1 MLRDDEKLKGLELK
15 GHIEIKEH
23 PGVEN
28 FFFRLSKSR
37 SVFTTGEEEAV
48 VVEDKQ
54 VHEKDDEVD
63 MIVAGRRDVGNV
75 ELFMA
80 NIEPVESGEE
90 STLSGNQGSKHSM
103 DASDCEKE
111 EISLEVDVNSQKEA
125 EASGQR
131 HSSELH
137 GRESYEGDEEFAA
150 TVSSG
155 SIPSSSQIPDRV
167 DIEFYES
174 LNLSCGKEVLSPRL
188 ISAHSFDGSGVFP
201 APMGSPL
208 LQKGKEVLP
217 AVSPEL
223 MELIDSAIEGTDQV
237 NLQKL
242 RRVVCGEEEL
252 VLEAEANHVDQSIAS
267 CVVNVLIA
275 KMGGVDGLDDVGE
288 ESAPRVMLSPGA
300 AVVAGELLAWLPC
313 KLDEGSSM
321 SPRTRMVKA
330 LARVLR
336 ACTRNRAM
344 CAAAGLLQVL
354 LSAAPSLLNGKLEQE
369 EELEVEL
376 WDSSPFLDA
385 IEALGSHRVTVLDL
399 RQWLGAAAE
408 TSATGKSL
416 DLILTLERAMSGEEI
431 HGPSHSFEFD
441 GESSGLLGPGESKWP
456 FGTGFAF
463 VTWLYIESFADTVNT
478 AAAAAAIA
486 AVAAAKSGK
495 SSAMSAA
502 AAASALAGEGT
513 AHMPRLFSFL
523 SVDNLGIEAYFH
535 GQFLVVESVNGKG
548 RKASLH
554 FTYPFK
560 PRCWYFIGLEH
571 THRQSILGK
580 LESEMKL
587 YVDGRLYESRPLA
600 FPRLS
605 RPLGFCCIGTNPPP
619 AIAGLQRRRRQCPL
633 FAEMGPVYIFKEALG
648 SERMADLAA
657 RGGDALPSF
666 GAGAGTPWFAN
677 NEQAMSAAEDSAAL
691 DVEIGP
697 RLHLLYHP
705 KLLNGH
711 SCPDASPEGASG
723 MHRKPAQVLGEVHVA
738 ARIRPTEAI
747 WAMAEGGPMVLLPF
761 TVGAVDKDTL
771 QPLIGKA
778 DVSSSTML
786 HCAPIFRMLSVSLQH
801 AGNAEEIARSYA
813 PRLLAYILGY
823 LVSAPSPGDPE
834 RKAYEQAR
842 TEERDEELVAA
853 VVSLA
858 RAPQNHTALKVQL
871 FRSLLLD
878 LKLWISCSYGVQKKL
893 LSQLADMVFT
903 EAPTMR
909 GASAVQMLLDG
920 CRRCYWLIPESDS
933 IHTFAGGKSSRPAG
947 ELNALVDELLVVIE
961 LLLGSATGS
970 SLGPDVCS
978 VVQFVLDC
986 PQHNQVAR
994 VLHLIYRLVVQP
1006 NTARA
1011 AVFAEALLVNGGVE
1025 MLLTLLRR
1033 EAESQETLPN
1043 LSSSDLKGNLEF
1055 KKVQSG
1061 SKEQANA
1068 EQEASDGHVDIDIR
1082 GVNSTAVSA
1091 ELLTPQPLADSL
1103 VVKIG
1108 GDHRQLPLPVPE
1120 VVSAARSRSTALK
1133 LHSAGSLGGIA
1144 LSISADTVRNKF
1156 RNVDMFDGIMVGIVS
1171 LLGALVA
1178 RGHLKVMSFALAA
1191 KQPLLNSSG
1200 SGITL
1205 SREGSPGVV
1214 ATSVVWLVYALEK
1227 AFQAAP
1233 RKCMTDNVYAALL
1246 PAAASLSENRLAL
1259 YDAGHRFE
1267 HIPLLLVLLRSL
1279 PFASKQL
1286 QLRALQDMLLLACT
1300 HAENRNLLTTMPEW
1314 PEWLLEILISN
1325 YETGISGVAEEDGS
1339 CQEIE
1344 DLVYSFLT
1352 IMLEH
1357 SMRLKDGWKDVEAT
1371 IHCAEWLIMTGGS
1384 SYGEGRVQ
1392 WEELVPVIKRK
1403 LLGNL
1408 LDFAA
1413 SELQLQTQVVAA
1425 AAAGVAAE
1433 GLSPRTAKAE
1443 AEAVASL
1450 CMSLAE
1456 NALVLLMLVEDHLR
1470 VEMQA
1475 FIVSLTT
1482 RSAAPVVSSSLD
1494 TLQVLQRSFEG
1505 VDSFGSRQFSSSGF
1519 DVVGGP
1525 FENSHLRKSLTA
1537 SDTGSLSLEI
1547 LASMAD
1553 ENGQVSAAAM
1563 ERLAASAA
1571 AEPYESVRCAFACYG
1586 TCGLELAEGWKRRS
1600 RLWYGVGL
1608 PQEGSFLG
1616 GGGDSF
1622 ETWESS
1628 VERDADGQWI
1638 DLPLVRK
1645 STAMLQALLLDE
1657 YGPGAGGGGIV
1668 GFGSGAGMGS
1678 GGAQL
1683 HQLLDSDQPFFAML
1697 RIVLL
1702 ALREEDEGEPPIEV
1716 TTLNK
1721 TGSLVVGSSRLQGRA
1736 RSPSDQWM
1744 LGSDIAHDMAT
1755 RRAKSSLLWCV
1766 LAPLLTMQLF
1776 ESRRQRVLVTACI
1789 LYSEV
1794 WHAVSED
1801 RKVLRKRYLETIL
1814 PPFAALLRRWRPLLS
1829 GIHELTDS
1837 QGQSPLAVEDRPLA
1851 TDALPLEAALA
1862 MISPAWAA
1870 AFASP
1875 PAAMAL
1881 AMAAAGVGGGES
1893 FHQRNNYKSSDWR
1906 SSGLLSLSTFQK
1918 APDTPVNTVSPTVK
1932 DKAAM
1937 KASALAAAREQER
1950 AARVGLARGLGAA
1963 AMASSV
1969 QRRALTDKERERR
1982 WNISNIMDTAWL
1994 QHDPESENTGKDS
2007 SGLTHWTLG
2016 ILPIMME
2023 TARKMHIREVNRRAM
2038 VTATDEFGLT
2048 VGARVW
2054 RSLVR
2059 RLQEMDSL
2067 FGIIASQIRAP
2078 QRVFWKLDL
2087 MENSLRMRKR
2097 LKRNYKGTDHHGA
2110 ALDYQESEQSPT
2122 ATISSGDTPLPAGA
2136 PKLQPEEDA
2145 FEEPGEY
2152 ELRDQEDSEEER
2164 SEKSMKGFGF
2174 NTRVSPQTSVAAAL
2188 AAEPKDKVI
2197 LEIPAAMVQPLRVV
2211 RGRFQVTTRRICFM
2225 IDDHVHMN
2233 KEVVASLLEE
2243 EDDWELV
2250 EGSTEREDTDYRV
2263 QQIQQCKEGA
2273 KDRLWPLSALRE
2285 VHSRRF
2291 SLRRSALELFM
2302 VDRSNFFFNFGTV
2315 DARQRVHRAIV
2326 QAQPPHLSL
2335 VYAGTQRPEQLLRRS
2350 QLMERWA
2357 RWEISNFEYLMQL
2370 NTLAGRTYNDITQY
2384 PVFPWILADYT
2395 CEVLDLSN
2403 PTVFRDLS
2411 KPIGALN
2418 PARLE
2423 KFVERYENF
2432 DDPVIPKFHY
2442 GSHYSSVGTVLY
2454 YLVRIEPYST
2464 LAIQLQGGRFD
2475 HADRMF
2481 FDIASTWNGVCEDMS
2496 NVKELIPELFYMP
2509 EALTNENQIDLG
2521 WTQKGEKLGNVKL
2534 PPWASS
2540 PVDFIQKHRAALES
2554 EYVSEHLHEWIDLIF
2569 GYKQQGAEAV
2579 AAHNVFFY
2587 MTYEGT
2593 VDIDK
2598 IADPVLRKATQDQIT
2613 YFGQTPSQ
2621 LLTTP
2626 HIRRM
2631 PLSEVL
2637 HLQTVFRNPKA
2648 TKAYA
2653 IPGFDR
2659 LNVPAIEVR
2668 TTHDSIVTV
2677 DMEVPACHVAV
2688 HRWQANT
2695 PDGRGMPFLFQHGVR
2710 SNLSASNGGLM
2721 RMFSKAPEDNESRY
2735 PRAVALAPAGVKIGT
2750 LVAIT
2755 PDGRYLLTGGHADN
2769 SLKVVATNTA
2779 HAVESAL
2786 GHCSPITC
2794 LALSP
2799 EGSTL
2804 VTGSGDATVIL
2815 WGIHGSSSMVSEG
2828 SSTMSDPS
2836 LVAAAAAASA
2846 SSASDGAEA
2855 SASLADFRRRH
2866 VEGPL
2871 HVLRGHV
2878 NELVCCCVNA
2888 DLDLV
2893 VSSSHTKGVLLHSI
2907 THGRFLRQLPIGR
2920 ADMIALSPEG
2930 IIVVFDKASRVLQ
2943 AFTVNGVQIAVK
2955 VLPSWEGDISSI
2967 VISKDGLHAVIGT
2980 SCSRTHISSEK
2991 KLQNAKSI
2999 SNSDNMHHSRE
3010 HFPHT
3015 DVVSFALQVIQKFVL
3030 KKNQDITAMT
3040 LNSDNTNLVVS
3051 TSDSQLLVF
3060 TDPALSIKVVD
3071 QMLQLGWEGDGLSAY
3086 L

>member
-1 MLRDDEKLKGLELK
+1 MEAR
-15 GHIEIKEH
+15 HIAMQA
-23 PGVEN
+23 
-28 FFFRLSKSR
+28 S
-37 SVFTTGEEEAV
+37 EEEGGSNSNNNNGGGTEKNNYEQLLHQETGAV
-48 VVEDKQ
+48 EEADEEEGTASSIVKGSPDFVTEREQDKEEGFQ
-54 VHEKDDEVD
+54 EADLEEKYAGGQYTQLGPTRNELEEEEEEGEATMSNIDLVQDGEGSTVSGKQGSEQHHS
-63 MIVAGRRDVGNV
+63 IVA
-75 ELFMA
+75 
-80 NIEPVESGEE
+80 
-90 STLSGNQGSKHSM
+90 HS
-103 DASDCEKE
+103 
-111 EISLEVDVNSQKEA
+111 
-125 EASGQR
+125 
-131 HSSELH
+131 
-137 GRESYEGDEEFAA
+137 Y
-150 TVSSG
+150 
-155 SIPSSSQIPDRV
+155 
-167 DIEFYES
+167 
-174 LNLSCGKEVLSPRL
+174 
-188 ISAHSFDGSGVFP
+188 DGSGVFP
-201 APMGSPL
+201 EPRGSPL

-217 AVSPEL
+217 AVFSPKL
-223 MELIDSAIEGTDQV
+223 VELIDAAIQGGTDDRV
-237 NLQKL
+237 HLQRL
-242 RRVVCGEEEL
+242 RRVVCGEEGEEDL
-252 VLEAEANHVDQSIAS
+252 VLGEEENHDGGGGVGRRSIVS
-267 CVVNVLIA
+267 CVVDILIA
-275 KMGGVDGLDDVGE
+275 KMGGVDGLDDAEE
-288 ESAPRVMLSPGA
+288 ESAPRMMLSAGA
-300 AVVAGELLAWLPC
+300 AVVAGELLTSLPC
-313 KLDEGSSM
+313 RGDDGISM
-321 SPRTRMVKA
+321 SPRTRMTKA
-330 LARVLR
+330 LALVLQ
-336 ACTRNRAM
+336 ACTRNRVM
-344 CAAAGLLQVL
+344 CAAAGLLRVL
-354 LSAAPSLLNGKLEQE
+354 LFAAPSLLNGKPKREG
-369 EELEVEL
+369 ELEVEEL
-376 WDSSPFLDA
+376 WDSGPFLDA

-399 RQWLGAAAE
+399 REWLAAAAK
-408 TSATGKSL
+408 TSATGKSM
-416 DLILTLERAMSGEEI
+416 DLILTLERAMSGEETR
-431 HGPSHSFEFD
+431 GPSHTFEFD

-456 FGTGFAF
+456 FVTGYAFA
-463 VTWLYIESFADTVNT
+463 TWLYIESFADTVNT

-486 AVAAAKSGK
+486 AAAAAKSGK

-523 SVDNLGIEAYFH
+523 SVDNLGVEAYFH

-554 FTYPFK
+554 FTHPFQ
-560 PRCWYFIGLEH
+560 PRRWYFIGLEH

-587 YVDGRLYESRPLA
+587 YIDGRLYESRPLV

-605 RPLGFCCIGTNPPP
+605 RPLSFCCIGTNPPP

-633 FAEMGPVYIFKEALG
+633 FAEMGPIYIFKEPLG
-648 SERMADLAA
+648 PERMAHLAA
-657 RGGDALPSF
+657 RGGDALPAF
-666 GAGAGTPWFAN
+666 GSGAGTPWFAN

-691 DVEIGP
+691 DLELGP

-711 SCPDASPEGASG
+711 SCPDASPAGAAG
-723 MHRKPAQVLGEVHVA
+723 MHRKPAEVLGDVQVA

-747 WAMAEGGPMVLLPF
+747 WALAEGGPMVLLPL

-786 HCAPIFRMLSVSLQH
+786 LCAPIFRMLSVTLQH

-813 PRLLAYILGY
+813 PRLLAHLLGY

-871 FRSLLLD
+871 FSSLLLD
-878 LKLWISCSYGVQKKL
+878 LKLWISCSYGLQKKL

-909 GASAVQMLLDG
+909 GANAVQMLLDG
-920 CRRCYWLIPESDS
+920 CRRCYWLIPEPNS

-947 ELNALVDELLVVIE
+947 ELNALVDELLVVVE
-961 LLLGSATGS
+961 LLLGSAHAST
-970 SLGPDVCS
+970 LGPDVAS

-1011 AVFAEALLVNGGVE
+1011 AVFAETLLANGGVE

-1033 EAESQETLPN
+1033 EAESPDMPAN
-1043 LSSSDLKGNLEF
+1043 LSSSDPDLKSNPEF
-1055 KKVQSG
+1055 RKIQNG
-1061 SKEQANA
+1061 SNEQANA
-1068 EQEASDGHVDIDIR
+1068 EQESSNGHVNIDDES
-1082 GVNSTAVSA
+1082 VNNGSTAGVTGD
-1091 ELLTPQPLADSL
+1091 LLTAQPPADSP
-1103 VVKIG
+1103 VVKIGG
-1108 GDHRQLPLPVPE
+1108 GDHRQLPLPVLE
-1120 VVSAARSRSTALK
+1120 VVSVARTRSSASK
-1133 LHSAGSLGGIA
+1133 LRSAGNLGGIG
-1144 LSISADTVRNKF
+1144 LSISADRVRNKF

-1178 RGHLKVMSFALAA
+1178 RGHLKVMSFAMAA
-1191 KQPLLNSSG
+1191 KQPVLHSSG
-1200 SGITL
+1200 SGTTL
-1205 SREGSPGVV
+1205 SGGEGSSPGLV
-1214 ATSVVWLVYALEK
+1214 AGSVVWLLYALEK
-1227 AFQAAP
+1227 AFQSAP
-1233 RKCMTDNVYAALL
+1233 RKCLTDNVYAALL

-1279 PFASKQL
+1279 PFATKQL

-1300 HAENRNLLTTMPEW
+1300 HPENRNILTTMPEW
-1314 PEWLLEILISN
+1314 PEWLLEILIAN
-1325 YETGISGVAEEDGS
+1325 YEAGISGVQEEEEEDGS
-1339 CQEIE
+1339 SQEIE

-1357 SMRLKDGWKDVEAT
+1357 SMRLKDGWKDVEAA
-1371 IHCAEWLIMTGGS
+1371 IHCAEWLTLIGGS
-1384 SYGEGRVQ
+1384 SNAERRVQ
-1392 WEELVPVIKRK
+1392 REESLPVIKRK
-1403 LLGNL
+1403 LLGSL

-1433 GLSPRTAKAE
+1433 GLSPRTAKSE

-1450 CMSLAE
+1450 SMSLAE

-1470 VEMQA
+1470 LEMQA
-1475 FIVSLTT
+1475 FTVALTAT
-1482 RSAAPVVSSSLD
+1482 KSAAPAVSSSLN
-1494 TLQVLQRSFEG
+1494 TSQAALRRSFEG
-1505 VDSFGSRQFSSSGF
+1505 ADSFGSRRFNIITYQGNRLQ
-1519 DVVGGP
+1519 V
-1525 FENSHLRKSLTA
+1525 
-1537 SDTGSLSLEI
+1537 

-1563 ERLAASAA
+1563 ERLTASAA

-1586 TCGLELAEGWKRRS
+1586 SCGLELAEGWKRRS

-1608 PQEGSFLG
+1608 PQEGSLLG
-1616 GGGDSF
+1616 GGGSSF
-1622 ETWESS
+1622 EAWASV
-1628 VERDADGQWI
+1628 VERDADGQWV

-1645 STAMLQALLLDE
+1645 SIAMLQALLLDE

-1668 GFGSGAGMGS
+1668 GFGGGAGAGS

-1683 HQLLDSDQPFFAML
+1683 QQLLDSDQPFFAML

-1702 ALREEDEGEPPIEV
+1702 ALREEDKGEPPMGA

-1721 TGSLVVGSSRLQGRA
+1721 SSSIVSSSALLGRP
-1736 RSPSDQWM
+1736 RSPSGQWM

-1776 ESRRQRVLVTACI
+1776 ESRRQRVLVTVCI

-1794 WHAVSED
+1794 WHAVSDD
-1801 RKVLRKRYLETIL
+1801 RKVLRKQYVETIL

-1851 TDALPLEAALA
+1851 TDAPPLEAALG

-1881 AMAAAGVGGGES
+1881 AMAAAGVGGGET
-1893 FHQRNNYKSSDWR
+1893 FHRRHDHKLSDWR
-1906 SSGLLSLSTFQK
+1906 NSRLLSLSTFSK
-1918 APDTPVNTVSPTVK
+1918 APDLTVNTLSPSVK
-1932 DKAAM
+1932 DKAAI
-1937 KASALAAAREQER
+1937 KASALAAARDQER
-1950 AARVGLARGLGAA
+1950 AARVGSVRGLGAV
-1963 AMASSV
+1963 AMATSV
-1969 QRRALTDKERERR
+1969 QRRTLTDKERARR
-1982 WNISNIMDTAWL
+1982 WNISDAMAMTWL
-1994 QHDPESENTGKDS
+1994 QHDPEGGEYATKDAG
-2007 SGLTHWTLG
+2007 GLAHWMFG
-2016 ILPIMME
+2016 MLPIMIE
-2023 TARKMHIREVNRRAM
+2023 TAKKMRTAEINRRAM
-2038 VTATDEFGLT
+2038 VAATDEFSST
-2048 VGARVW
+2048 VGGRVW

-2059 RLQEMDSL
+2059 RLQETDSL
-2067 FGIIASQIRAP
+2067 FGIIASQIGTS
-2078 QRVFWKLDL
+2078 QRVFWKLDP

-2110 ALDYQESEQSPT
+2110 AADYQESEQAST
-2122 ATISSGDTPLPAGA
+2122 SSSLGETPLPAGA
-2136 PKLQPEEDA
+2136 PKLAPEEDA
-2145 FEEPGEY
+2145 FEETGDD
-2152 ELRDQEDSEEER
+2152 ELRDQGEREEER
-2164 SEKSMKGFGF
+2164 GEMSRMESSKNSTDGFGSSVP
-2174 NTRVSPQTSVAAAL
+2174 VSPQAPSAAAAAAVAAAL
-2188 AAEPKDKVI
+2188 ATESKDKLL
-2197 LEIPAAMVQPLRVV
+2197 LEIPAAMVQPLRVL
-2211 RGRFQVTTRRICFM
+2211 RGRFQVTTRWICFM
-2225 IDDHVHMN
+2225 IDDRVHIN
-2233 KEVVASLLEE
+2233 KAGVASLLEE
-2243 EDDWELV
+2243 EDDWEVV
-2250 EGSTEREDTDYRV
+2250 EGSGEREESDDRV
-2263 QQIQQCKEGA
+2263 QQQRKEGA

-2302 VDRSNFFFNFGTV
+2302 VDRSNCFFNFGTA
-2315 DARQRVHRAIV
+2315 DARQRVYRAIV
-2326 QAQPPHLSL
+2326 QAHPPHLNL
-2335 VYAGTQRPEQLLRRS
+2335 VYAGTQRPEQLLKRTR
-2350 QLMERWA
+2350 LMERWA
-2357 RWEISNFEYLMQL
+2357 RREISNFEYLMQL
-2370 NTLAGRTYNDITQY
+2370 NTLAGRTYNDMTQY
-2384 PVFPWILADYT
+2384 PVFPWVLADYT
-2395 CEVLDLSN
+2395 SQVLDLSN
-2403 PTVFRDLS
+2403 PAVFRDLS

-2423 KFVERYENF
+2423 KFVERYESF

-2442 GSHYSSVGTVLY
+2442 GSHYSSAGTVLY

-2464 LAIQLQGGRFD
+2464 LAIQLQGGKFD

-2481 FDIASTWNGVCEDMS
+2481 SDIASTWNGVWEDMS
-2496 NVKELIPELFYMP
+2496 DVKELVPELFYMP
-2509 EALTNENQIDLG
+2509 EALTNVNEIDLG
-2521 WTQKGEKLGNVKL
+2521 RTQKGEKLGNVKL
-2534 PPWASS
+2534 PPWALS

-2569 GYKQQGAEAV
+2569 GYKQRGAEAV

-2598 IADPVLRKATQDQIT
+2598 ITDPVLRKATQDQIT

-2637 HLQTVFRNPKA
+2637 HLQTVFRNPHA

-2653 IPGFDR
+2653 IPGSDR
-2659 LNVPAIEVR
+2659 LNVPATEVR
-2668 TTHDSIVTV
+2668 ATHDSIVTV
-2677 DMEVPACHVAV
+2677 DMEVPTCHVAV
-2688 HRWQANT
+2688 HRWQPNT
-2695 PDGRGMPFLFQHGVR
+2695 PDGRGMPFLFQHGR
-2710 SNLSASNGGLM
+2710 SNLSASSGALM
-2721 RMFSKAPEDNESRY
+2721 RMFSKPQEDSECRY
-2735 PRAVALAPAGVKIGT
+2735 PRAIALTPAGVKLGT
-2750 LVAIT
+2750 VVAIT

-2769 SLKVVATNTA
+2769 SLKVVATDTA
-2779 HAVESAL
+2779 VAVESAL

-2815 WGIHGSSSMVSEG
+2815 WGIHGSSSMGISGLSTVS
-2828 SSTMSDPS
+2828 DRS
-2836 LVAAAAAASA
+2836 LGAAAAAAAAAAASA
-2846 SSASDGAEA
+2846 SSTSEGAEA
-2855 SASLADFRRRH
+2855 TASLADFRRRH

-2878 NELVCCCVNA
+2878 DELVCCCVNT

-2907 THGRFLRQLPIGR
+2907 TRGRFLRQLPIDR
-2920 ADMIALSPEG
+2920 ADMVAVSPEG
-2930 IIVVFDKASRVLQ
+2930 IILLFDKASRVLQ
-2943 AFTVNGVQIAVK
+2943 AFTVNGVQIAAK
-2955 VLPSWEGDISSI
+2955 LLPSWEGDISSI

-2980 SCSRTHISSEK
+2980 SCGRPPVSFENRLQTAKGISS
-2991 KLQNAKSI
+2991 
-2999 SNSDNMHHSRE
+2999 SDNVRYSSQHSPQSLLSVQR
-3010 HFPHT
+3010 FIFLCFQF
-3015 DVVSFALQVIQKFVL
+3015 VLLQVIQKFML
-3030 KKNQDITAMT
+3030 RKSQDITAMT

-3051 TSDSQLLVF
+3051 TSDGQLLVF

-3071 QMLQLGWEGDGLSAY
+3071 QMLRLGWEGGGLTGY